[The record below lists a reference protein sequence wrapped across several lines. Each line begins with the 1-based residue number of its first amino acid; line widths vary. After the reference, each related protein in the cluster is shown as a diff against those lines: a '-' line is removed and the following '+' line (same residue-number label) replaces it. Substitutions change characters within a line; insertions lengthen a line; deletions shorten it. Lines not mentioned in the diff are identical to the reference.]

1 MAFPSE
7 EASYPDVGTLGS
19 RRLSPLPTCHSSSAR
34 LTPRIGT
41 HIYDRPFPPW
51 LANCQRLLTQRAS
64 HRHHCACSSPGTQRS
79 ASILSTEVQSIRTFG
94 TARPKLR
101 EGDLLPDLGVATL
114 DSLQVSLPPTR
125 HTAPTPVKRL
135 ELHFPVDSPLQ
146 GTDFTILRR
155 RPSAGTRK
163 DSLRRDRPPFL

>member
-1 MAFPSE
+1 MPFIICAFDSTNRDSHLRPTISAMA
-7 EASYPDVGTLGS
+7 GK
-19 RRLSPLPTCHSSSAR
+19 LSTVTHPT
-34 LTPRIGT
+34 G
-41 HIYDRPFPPW
+41 D
-51 LANCQRLLTQRAS
+51 
-64 HRHHCACSSPGTQRS
+64 HRHHCTCSSPGTQRS

-114 DSLQVSLPPTR
+114 DSLQVSLLPTR